1 MLIDNKK
8 WIAFFSHTGN
18 EIYNISKELG
28 RYPDRVITNKSPGD
42 STINKKL
49 ARNQKPETILCLAMK
64 LISRWKLPNL

>member
-28 RYPDRVITNKSPGD
+28 RYPDRVITNKSPDD

-49 ARNQKPETILCLAMK
+49 AGLLYGPTTKEILK
-64 LISRWKLPNL
+64 LL